1 MAETNINLLKTL
13 NYQRSKSSNRENSDE
28 EEYHILAGMGWIEL
42 KQTRTEKTQALRAE
56 VFNYQ
61 REMVSWEINRQNRR
75 QRREERSLG
84 AERRA

>member
-1 MAETNINLLKTL
+1 M
-13 NYQRSKSSNRENSDE
+13 
-28 EEYHILAGMGWIEL
+28 AGMGWIEL